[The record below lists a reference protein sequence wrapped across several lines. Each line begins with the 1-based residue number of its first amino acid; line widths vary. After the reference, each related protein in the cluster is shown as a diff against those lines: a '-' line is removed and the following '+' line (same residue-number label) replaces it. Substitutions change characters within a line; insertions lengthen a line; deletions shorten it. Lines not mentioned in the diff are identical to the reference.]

1 MNKKKI
7 IRNTLCLVV
16 VFVMLAIFMP
26 SEMQGAKNVRLNRTK
41 VRLMPGQ
48 TVKLKISGTKKK
60 IKWKSSN
67 RTVAT
72 VNKNGK
78 VKAKKRGKAVITA
91 KAGKKTMRCK
101 VTVTK
106 KKDIMYIKIGEK
118 TLKAILE
125 NNSSTKALRK
135 ILAEGDITIHMEDY
149 GDMEKVGSLKRNLP
163 TNDKPTRTKAGDL
176 ILYQGNSFVIYYD
189 TNEWDF
195 TRLGKIQGVTAKE
208 LKEILGDGDVDVTLS
223 LKR

>member
-26 SEMQGAKNVRLNRTK
+26 AEMQGAKSIRLNRTK

-91 KAGKKTMRCK
+91 KAGKKTMR
-101 VTVTK
+101 
-106 KKDIMYIKIGEK
+106 
-118 TLKAILE
+118 
-125 NNSSTKALRK
+125 
-135 ILAEGDITIHMEDY
+135 
-149 GDMEKVGSLKRNLP
+149 
-163 TNDKPTRTKAGDL
+163 
-176 ILYQGNSFVIYYD
+176 
-189 TNEWDF
+189 
-195 TRLGKIQGVTAKE
+195 
-208 LKEILGDGDVDVTLS
+208 
-223 LKR
+223 